1 MSKTTPSGS
10 PDPYKRFASW
20 YRKAERSDIPLYN
33 TMTLATVGPNHRPS
47 ARMVLLKEFD
57 HRGFTFYTNYES
69 RKGRELEKNPYVALV
84 FWWQSLDR
92 QIRIEGKVKK
102 VSEEESDA
110 CFVMRP
116 RGHRIGAWASDQSRP
131 VTGNLALAK
140 AFSQSLAKF
149 KTRSVPRPSYWGGYR
164 VSPSRIEFWTH
175 RANRL
180 HERVEY
186 CLEKNGAWTIRF
198 LAP

>member
-1 MSKTTPSGS
+1 MSKATPSAS
-10 PDPYKRFASW
+10 PDPYKRFARW

-33 TMTLATVGPNHRPS
+33 TMTLATVGPNQQPS

-57 HRGFTFYTNYES
+57 QHGFTFYTNCES
-69 RKGRELEKNPYVALV
+69 RKGRELEKNPHVALV
-84 FWWQSLDR
+84 FWWQPLNR

-110 CFVMRP
+110 YFVTRP
-116 RGHRIGAWASDQSRP
+116 RGYRIGAWASDQSRP
-131 VTGNLALAK
+131 VSGNLALAK
-140 AFSQSLAKF
+140 AFSKYLAKF
-149 KTRSVPRPSYWGGYR
+149 KTRPVPRPPHWGGYR

-180 HERVEY
+180 HERIEY
-186 CLEKNGAWTIRF
+186 CLEKNGTWTMRY